1 MASFWI
7 DMRGEEM
14 MMNRPVLAVR
24 TGELRRSRVAPI
36 VAVALI
42 GTSLAAC
49 KTIETPDTI
58 PYSYDAAERH
68 PITVHE
74 GVSTVELLIGMHHP
88 GLTPHERTEV
98 YKFAAN
104 WQRDSTGGI
113 LIRTPV
119 GSPNERAARDT
130 IPEIRRILAEA
141 GIPPN
146 AIAVETIP
154 GLNPPGAPIRPP
166 PILLQYP
173 RMVANAGPCGVW
185 PNDLGPGAGID
196 YITNK
201 PYYNLGCSQQRNL
214 AAMVDDPADLIQP
227 RAEIPPYTARRS
239 VVLEKYR
246 KGEDTTT
253 QNQNNEKAKISDVG
267 K

>member
-1 MASFWI
+1 MASFST
-7 DMRGEEM
+7 DMRGEEITM
-14 MMNRPVLAVR
+14 SRAIPAQR
-24 TGELRRSRVAPI
+24 TGEPLRGRVAH
-36 VAVALI
+36 VAAVALI
-42 GTSLAAC
+42 GASLAAC

-74 GVSTVELLIGMHHP
+74 GVRTVELLIGMQRP
-88 GLTPHERTEV
+88 GLTAHERTEV
-98 YKFAAN
+98 YGFAMN

-113 LIRTPV
+113 LIRIPV

-130 IPEIRRILAEA
+130 VPEIRRILAEA
-141 GIPPN
+141 GIPPR

-246 KGEDTTT
+246 RGEDTTT
-253 QNQNNEKAKISDVG
+253 QNPNNEKAKISDVG